1 MKSPEIP
8 ELLAPAGNLSCAIT
22 AFESGADAVYA
33 GLDRFNAREG
43 ADNFSFEDLSRLAA
57 YAKSRGKRYYVTL
70 NTLLKES
77 EFEEALLSVQ
87 QIQSLEPDAVIVQDL
102 GLAAAI
108 RELFPRIPTHASTQM
123 GIHNRAGVEA
133 AAALGISR
141 VILERQLDIEEV
153 EAIVKDSPLEIEVF
167 IHGALCCSLS
177 GMCLFSSWMGGW
189 SGNRGR
195 CKQPCRRRFH
205 TLGEGEK
212 DKESGFF
219 FSTRDLFSLDL
230 ISRYRSMGIA
240 SLKIEGR
247 LKKEE
252 YVEQVVRAYRLM
264 LDTPEGEESRSMG
277 EAKLMLSRTYGRHW
291 SHGFSTEADRASVV
305 NHTSPGVSGLL
316 VGEVLSGG
324 ATAFKAR
331 ISRRIYRGDRLRI
344 QDQSGGEASA
354 FVLTSIRK
362 NGKESVS
369 ARTGDVVS
377 LSAPFEVAKGT
388 KLFKVG
394 ESRKQ
399 RSGDLS
405 ALPLYQS
412 GRGVEL
418 SVKLEAHE
426 LSVTVAGAPGV
437 PPFTWKKPVETQTA
451 RNRPLDEGM
460 LRELFSATR
469 DHGYRLSSFVA
480 EISGDFFIPPGT
492 LKQLRREFWE
502 AFCREAEAV
511 SGKEEGQGKADS
523 PDSPDSAGTIPEAL
537 AAWRGKLL
545 EKLSMVTAEAKSVRN
560 EKPFTLPFFVP
571 ETGMAALRKD
581 IASALQQEIRYFRIS
596 SLFQLPLLQSLA
608 EEMGIEVTSLFLTSS
623 WPLPVSNS
631 FAAMVLGTMG
641 ISRVQVWL
649 ELDREAEKSFT
660 EACPLPLEY
669 FPSGRVPLL
678 VTRAHLAVSGP
689 VVDSRGGRFYITT
702 PGPHGLTLLFSGE
715 EVATKSPPSDL
726 LSGYGDPGKGS
737 GTPSLFNRDRE
748 WK

>member
-1 MKSPEIP
+1 MKRPKSP

-33 GLDRFNAREG
+33 GLGRFNAREG

-57 YAKSRGKRYYVTL
+57 YAKSRDRHYYVTL

-77 EFEEALLSVQ
+77 EIEEALLSVQ
-87 QIQSLEPDAVIVQDL
+87 QIQALEPDAVIVQDL

-108 RELFPRIPTHASTQM
+108 RELFPHIPTHASTQM

-153 EAIVKDSPLEIEVF
+153 EAIVKDSPVEIELF

-205 TLGEGEK
+205 TLGDDREAKE

-219 FSTRDLFSLDL
+219 FSTRDLYSLDL

-264 LDTPEGEESRSMG
+264 LDSPEGEESKSIG
-277 EAKLMLSRTYGRHW
+277 EAKLILSRTYGRHW
-291 SHGFSTEADRASVV
+291 SHGFSTEADRASVIH
-305 NHTSPGVSGLL
+305 HTSPGVSGLL
-316 VGEVLSGG
+316 VGEVLTGG
-324 ATAFKAR
+324 ASAFKAR

-362 NGKESVS
+362 NGKECVS
-369 ARTGDVVS
+369 AQNGDVVS

-399 RSGDLS
+399 RNADLS

-412 GRGVEL
+412 GIGVDL
-418 SVKLEAHE
+418 SVKLDEHE
-426 LSVTVAGAPGV
+426 LTVAVAAAPGV
-437 PPFTWKKPVETQTA
+437 PEFLWKKPVETQAA
-451 RNRPLDEGM
+451 RNRPLDGGM
-460 LRELFSATR
+460 LQELFSATR
-469 DHGYRLSSFVA
+469 DPAYRLAAFST
-480 EISGDFFIPPGT
+480 EIMGDFFVPPGA

-502 AFCREAEAV
+502 AFYRKVEEAPDNAEAPV
-511 SGKEEGQGKADS
+511 AD
-523 PDSPDSAGTIPEAL
+523 DSAATISVAL
-537 AAWRGKLL
+537 AAWK
-545 EKLSMVTAEAKSVRN
+545 EKLAATLSTDLTEEKSGKN
-560 EKPFTLPFFVP
+560 GKPYILPFFVP
-571 ETGMAALRKD
+571 ETGMDALRKD
-581 IASALQQEIRYFRIS
+581 IISALRNKVNRFYVT
-596 SLFQLPLLQSLA
+596 SLFQLPLLRSITEETGVEFDSL
-608 EEMGIEVTSLFLTSS
+608 SLTSF
-623 WPLPVSNS
+623 WPLPVTNS
-631 FAAMVLGTMG
+631 YAATVLGSQG
-641 ISRVQVWL
+641 VSRIQIWL
-649 ELDREAEKSFT
+649 ELDGEAEKSFT
-660 EACPLPLEY
+660 DACPLPLEH

-689 VVDSRGGRFYITT
+689 VVDSRGGRFYITR
-702 PGPHGLTLLFSGE
+702 PGPYGLTLLFSGE
-715 EVATKSPPSDL
+715 EMTTEMPRADFL
-726 LSGYGDPGKGS
+726 AAYGDPGRGS
-737 GTPSLFNRDRE
+737 GSPSLFNKDRE